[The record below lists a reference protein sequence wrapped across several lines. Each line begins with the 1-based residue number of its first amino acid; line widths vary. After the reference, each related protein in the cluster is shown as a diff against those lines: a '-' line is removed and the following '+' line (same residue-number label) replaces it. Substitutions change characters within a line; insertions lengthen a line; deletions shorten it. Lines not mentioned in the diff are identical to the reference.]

1 MTTPKTNTSPIPN
14 PADFEKLGAFYLGRT
29 LDASGAPSGPP
40 LLYDARDLT
49 THAVCVGM
57 TGSGKTGLCISLLE
71 EAAID
76 GVPAIC
82 IDPKGDL
89 GNLLLTFPS
98 LTPGDFEPWID
109 PGDAARRGRTLSE
122 RAAEVATQWREGL
135 AAWGQDGARIAKLR
149 ETVDLAIYTPGGS
162 AGRPL
167 AVVRSLDAPKAA
179 DGSVADAETLR
190 EKIDA
195 AVSSLLALCGIEADP
210 IQSRE
215 YVYLANVLHHTWSQG
230 RSLDLG
236 GLVRAI
242 LEPPIARVGV
252 LDLDSFFPAKDR
264 QALALRLN
272 ALLASPGFAAWIE
285 GEPLDVQRLLYTPEG
300 KPRVVVLSIAHLS
313 ESERMFF
320 VTLLLGE
327 VLAWMRAQPGTT
339 SLRAI
344 LYMDEV
350 FGFLPPVREP
360 PSKRLFLTLLKQARA
375 FGLGLVLATQ
385 NPIDVDYKALSNC
398 GTWFLGRLQTERD
411 VDRVLDGLS
420 GAAQSAGQSLDV
432 SKLRATLAGLPGRTF
447 LMNDV
452 HEEAPVLFHTRWAL
466 SYLRGPLARE
476 QIRALTAA
484 SRAELGAKGI
494 ATVGAAASVGAATVG
509 AIVGGGASASS
520 TSSESSVG
528 SPSATERPILGA
540 EIEELFLGE
549 PAGEFAYHPALLAVT
564 QLHYVHTKA
573 GIDAW
578 FPRVLLAPLVDG
590 TPAALWEGAH
600 PVDERQLVI
609 REEPLA
615 SKSWLAI
622 PRGALAASRL
632 KSVQSALKAYLAQ
645 SAPMTIGH
653 CPSTKLYSGV
663 GESYDQFVA
672 RVRQGAR
679 ELRDRELGKLR
690 ERWEKKIQKARA
702 DVRKA
707 EERLAREQGQAR
719 SAQLDTALGV
729 GTTVL
734 GAIFGGGTARGHASR
749 AATSV
754 RKAGRMS
761 QQSGD
766 VGRAQADLEEAKQAL
781 EALEAEIAE
790 ETRAFQASDVAPTV
804 ASIAVAPKKADVQIT
819 RFAFAW
825 VPVSPT

>member
-1 MTTPKTNTSPIPN
+1 MASIPN

-57 TGSGKTGLCISLLE
+57 TGSGKTGLCLSLLE

-76 GVPAIC
+76 GIPAIC

-98 LTPGDFEPWID
+98 LAASDFEPWID
-109 PGDAARRGRTLSE
+109 AGDASRRGRTVPE
-122 RAAEVATQWREGL
+122 RAAEVATQWKEGL

-167 AVVRSLDAPKAA
+167 AVVKSLDAPTAA
-179 DGSVADAETLR
+179 DGSPADAETLR
-190 EKIDA
+190 EKVDA
-195 AVSSLLALCGIEADP
+195 AVSSLLALAGVEADP
-210 IQSRE
+210 LQSRE
-215 YVYLANVLHHTWSQG
+215 HVYLANLLHHAWGQG
-230 RSLDLG
+230 RSMDLP

-252 LDLDSFFPAKDR
+252 LDLESFFPAKDR

-272 ALLASPGFAAWIE
+272 ALLASPGFATWLE

-300 KPRVVVLSIAHLS
+300 KPRVVILSIAHLS

-327 VLAWMRAQPGTT
+327 VLGWMRTQPGTT
-339 SLRAI
+339 SLRAL

-350 FGFLPPVREP
+350 FGFLPPVCEP

-411 VDRVLDGLS
+411 VDRVLDGLA
-420 GAAQSAGQSLDV
+420 GAAETAGKPLDV
-432 SKLRATLAGLPGRTF
+432 SALRATLAGLPGRTF

-452 HEEAPVLFHTRWAL
+452 HEDAPLLFHTRWAL

-476 QIRALTAA
+476 QIRALTAQ
-484 SRAELGAKGI
+484 S
-494 ATVGAAASVGAATVG
+494 ATPTVS
-509 AIVGGGASASS
+509 GGTTAASASAI
-520 TSSESSVG
+520 
-528 SPSATERPILGA
+528 SPNATERPVLGV
-540 EIEELFLGE
+540 EMEELFLGE
-549 PAGEFAYHPALLAVT
+549 PVGDFLYHPALFAST
-564 QLHYVHTKA
+564 QLHYVHAKA
-573 GIDAW
+573 GVDAW
-578 FPRVLLAPLVDG
+578 FDRVLLAPLVDG
-590 TPAALWEGAH
+590 TPADLWSGAH
-600 PVDERQLVI
+600 VVDPRQLVT
-609 REEPLA
+609 RAEPLA
-615 SKSWLAI
+615 PKGWLGI
-622 PRGALAASRL
+622 PRGALTASRL
-632 KSVQSALKAYLAQ
+632 KSVQSALKTHLFQ
-645 SAPMTIGH
+645 TAPMTIGH
-653 CPSTKLYSGV
+653 CPDLKAWSQV
-663 GESYDQFVA
+663 VESYDQFVA
-672 RVRQGAR
+672 RVRQGGR
-679 ELRDRELGKLR
+679 ELRDRETAKLR
-690 ERWEKKIQKARA
+690 EKWGKKLDKARQ

-707 EERLAREQGQAR
+707 EERVAREKGQAR
-719 SAQLDTALGV
+719 NAQLDTALGV

-734 GAIFGGGTARGHASR
+734 GAIFGRGTVSGHASR
-749 AATSV
+749 AATAA
-754 RKAGRMS
+754 RKASRAS
-761 QQSGD
+761 QQGSD
-766 VGRAQADLEEAKQAL
+766 VQRAEAQLAEAQ
-781 EALEAEIAE
+781 EALTEVETEMAAEI
-790 ETRAFQASDVAPTV
+790 RALQEADVAPTIESV
-804 ASIAVAPKKADVQIT
+804 SVAPRKSDVQIA

-825 VPVSPT
+825 VPVAPT

>member
-1 MTTPKTNTSPIPN
+1 MTNATPSP
-14 PADFEKLGAFYLGRT
+14 AEFEKLGAFYLGRT
-29 LDASGAPSGPP
+29 LDAAGAPNGPP

-82 IDPKGDL
+82 IDPKGDI

-98 LTPGDFEPWID
+98 LSPGDFEPWID
-109 PGDAARRGRTLSE
+109 PGDAARRGRTVPE

-149 ETVDLAIYTPGGS
+149 ESVDLAIYTPGGS

-179 DGSVADAETLR
+179 DGSPADAETMR

-195 AVSSLLALCGIEADP
+195 AVSSLLSLCGIEADP

-215 YVYLANVLHHTWSQG
+215 HVYLANVLHHAWSQG
-230 RSLDLG
+230 RSLDLA

-252 LDLDSFFPAKDR
+252 LDLESFFPAKDR

-272 ALLASPGFAAWIE
+272 SLLASPGFAAWIE

-339 SLRAI
+339 SLRAL

-420 GAAQSAGQSLDV
+420 GAAQSAGQALDV
-432 SKLRATLAGLPGRTF
+432 GALRATLAGLPGRTF

-452 HEEAPVLFHTRWAL
+452 HEEAPVLFHTRWAM

-476 QIRALTAA
+476 QIRKLTADA
-484 SRAELGAKGI
+484 RVTPSVSQGA
-494 ATVGAAASVGAATVG
+494 VV
-509 AIVGGGASASS
+509 GGASASAGA
-520 TSSESSVG
+520 TGATAGASVG

-549 PAGEFAYHPALLAVT
+549 PVGEFAYHPALLAVT
-564 QLHYVHTKA
+564 QLHYVHAKA

-578 FPRVLLAPLVDG
+578 FPRVLLAPLSDA

-600 PVDERQLVI
+600 PVDERHLVI

-615 SKSWLAI
+615 PKAWLAI
-622 PRGALAASRL
+622 PRGALTAARL
-632 KSVQSALKAYLAQ
+632 KSVQSALETYLAQ

-690 ERWEKKIQKARA
+690 EKWEKKIQKARA
-702 DVRKA
+702 DVRRA
-707 EERLAREQGQAR
+707 EEKLAREQGQAR

-766 VGRAQADLEEAKQAL
+766 VSRAQADVEEAKQAL
-781 EALEAEIAE
+781 EALEAEVAE
-790 ETRAFQASDVAPTV
+790 ETRAFQAADVTPTV
-804 ASIAVAPKKADVQIT
+804 ESIAVSPKKADVQIT

>member
-1 MTTPKTNTSPIPN
+1 MAPTPN

-89 GNLLLTFPS
+89 GNLLLTFPTLAPS
-98 LTPGDFEPWID
+98 DFQPWID
-109 PGDAARRGRTLSE
+109 AGDASRRGRTVAE
-122 RAAEVATQWREGL
+122 RAAEVAAQWKEGL
-135 AAWGQDGARIAKLR
+135 AAWGQDGGRIAKLR
-149 ETVDLAIYTPGGS
+149 ETVELAIYTPGGT

-167 AVVRSLDAPKAA
+167 AVVKSLDAPTAA
-179 DGSVADAETLR
+179 DGSPADAETLR

-195 AVSSLLALCGIEADP
+195 AVSSLLALAGVEADP
-210 IQSRE
+210 LQSRE
-215 YVYLANVLHHTWSQG
+215 HVYLANLLHHAWVQG
-230 RSLDLG
+230 RSMDLP

-252 LDLDSFFPAKDR
+252 LDLESFFPAKDR

-272 ALLASPGFAAWIE
+272 ALLASPGFSAWLE

-300 KPRVVVLSIAHLS
+300 KPRVAILSIAHLS
-313 ESERMFF
+313 ETERMFF

-327 VLAWMRAQPGTT
+327 VLGWMRAQPGTT
-339 SLRAI
+339 SLRAL

-375 FGLGLVLATQ
+375 FGLGLMLATQ

-411 VDRVLDGLS
+411 VDRVLSGLA
-420 GAAQSAGQSLDV
+420 GAAETAGRPLDV
-432 SKLRATLAGLPGRTF
+432 AALRAALAGLPGRTF

-452 HEEAPVLFHTRWAL
+452 HEEAPVFFHTRWAL

-476 QIRALTAA
+476 QIRALTGSPADT
-484 SRAELGAKGI
+484 SRSRTTTTGGAEGGAP
-494 ATVGAAASVGAATVG
+494 A
-509 AIVGGGASASS
+509 ASASALA
-520 TSSESSVG
+520 SSAS
-528 SPSATERPILGA
+528 ERPVLGA
-540 EIEELFLGE
+540 ELEEVFLGE
-549 PAGEFAYHPALLAVT
+549 PVGDFLYHPALLAST
-564 QLHYVHTKA
+564 QLHYVHAKA

-578 FPRVLLAPLVDG
+578 FDRVLLAPLTEG
-590 TPAALWEGAH
+590 TPAELWAGSH
-600 PVDERQLVI
+600 VVDPRQLVS
-609 REEPLA
+609 RTEPLA
-615 SKSWLAI
+615 PKGWLGI
-622 PRGALAASRL
+622 PRGALTASRL
-632 KSVQSALKAYLAQ
+632 KAVQSALKTHLFQ
-645 SAPMTIGH
+645 TSPMTIGH
-653 CPSTKLYSGV
+653 CPSTKLWSQV
-663 GESYDQFVA
+663 SESYDQFVA
-672 RVRQGAR
+672 RVQQGSR
-679 ELRDRELGKLR
+679 ELRDRELAKLR
-690 ERWEKKIQKARA
+690 EKWGKKLDRARA
-702 DVRKA
+702 EVRKA
-707 EERLAREQGQAR
+707 EERVAREKGQAR

-734 GAIFGGGTARGHASR
+734 GALFGRGTVSGHASR
-749 AATSV
+749 AATAA
-754 RKAGRMS
+754 RKASRAA
-761 QQSGD
+761 QQGSD
-766 VGRAQADLEEAKQAL
+766 LQRAEQQLREAQGALEEL
-781 EALEAEIAE
+781 EAQVAA
-790 ETRAFQASDVAPTV
+790 ETRALQEADVAPSI
-804 ASIAVAPKKADVQIT
+804 ASVAVAPRKGDLQIA

-825 VPVSPT
+825 VPVAPG

>member
-1 MTTPKTNTSPIPN
+1 MASIPN

-57 TGSGKTGLCISLLE
+57 TGSGKTGLCLSLLE

-76 GVPAIC
+76 GIPAIC

-98 LTPGDFEPWID
+98 LAASDFEPWID
-109 PGDAARRGRTLSE
+109 AGDASRRGRTVPE
-122 RAAEVATQWREGL
+122 RAAEVATQWKEGL

-167 AVVRSLDAPKAA
+167 AVVKSLDAPTAA
-179 DGSVADAETLR
+179 DGSPADAETLR
-190 EKIDA
+190 EKVDA
-195 AVSSLLALCGIEADP
+195 AVSSLLALAGVEADP
-210 IQSRE
+210 LQSRE
-215 YVYLANVLHHTWSQG
+215 HVYLANLLHHAWGQG
-230 RSLDLG
+230 RSMDLP

-252 LDLDSFFPAKDR
+252 LDLESFFPAKDR

-272 ALLASPGFAAWIE
+272 ALLASPGFATWLE

-300 KPRVVVLSIAHLS
+300 KPRVVILSIAHLS

-327 VLAWMRAQPGTT
+327 VLGWMRTQPGTT
-339 SLRAI
+339 SLRAL

-411 VDRVLDGLS
+411 VDRVLDGLA
-420 GAAQSAGQSLDV
+420 GAAETAGKPLDV
-432 SKLRATLAGLPGRTF
+432 SALRATLAGLPGRTF

-452 HEEAPVLFHTRWAL
+452 HEDAPLLFHTRWAL

-476 QIRALTAA
+476 QIRALTAKSAKA
-484 SRAELGAKGI
+484 S
-494 ATVGAAASVGAATVG
+494 TVASTVSGGTTAAAS
-509 AIVGGGASASS
+509 AI
-520 TSSESSVG
+520 
-528 SPSATERPILGA
+528 SPSATERPVLGV
-540 EIEELFLGE
+540 EMEELFLGE
-549 PAGEFAYHPALLAVT
+549 PVGDFLYHPALFAST
-564 QLHYVHTKA
+564 QLHYVHAKA
-573 GIDAW
+573 SVDAW
-578 FPRVLLAPLVDG
+578 FDRVLLAPLVDG
-590 TPAALWEGAH
+590 TPADLWSGAH
-600 PVDERQLVI
+600 VVDPRQLVT
-609 REEPLA
+609 RAEPLA
-615 SKSWLAI
+615 PKGWLGI
-622 PRGALAASRL
+622 PRGALTASRL
-632 KSVQSALKAYLAQ
+632 KSVQSALKTHLFQ
-645 SAPMTIGH
+645 TAPMTIGH
-653 CPSTKLYSGV
+653 CPDLKAWSQV

-672 RVRQGAR
+672 RVRQGGR
-679 ELRDRELGKLR
+679 ELRDRETAKLR
-690 ERWEKKIQKARA
+690 EKWGKKLDKARQ

-707 EERLAREQGQAR
+707 EERVAREKGQAR
-719 SAQLDTALGV
+719 NAQLDTALGV

-734 GAIFGGGTARGHASR
+734 GAIFGRGTVSGHASR
-749 AATSV
+749 AATAA
-754 RKAGRMS
+754 RKASRAS
-761 QQSGD
+761 QQGSD
-766 VGRAQADLEEAKQAL
+766 VQRAEAQLAEAQ
-781 EALEAEIAE
+781 EALTEVETEMAAEI
-790 ETRAFQASDVAPTV
+790 RALQEADVAPTIESV
-804 ASIAVAPKKADVQIT
+804 SVAPRKSDVQIA

-825 VPVSPT
+825 VPVAPT

>member
-1 MTTPKTNTSPIPN
+1 MASTPN

-29 LDASGAPSGPP
+29 LDASGAPLGPP

-76 GVPAIC
+76 GIPAIC

-98 LTPGDFEPWID
+98 LVPSDFEPWID
-109 PGDAARRGRTLSE
+109 AGDASRRGRTVPE
-122 RAAEVATQWREGL
+122 RAVEVATQWREGL

-149 ETVDLAIYTPGGS
+149 ETVDLAIYTPGGT

-167 AVVRSLDAPKAA
+167 AVIQSLDAPTGV
-179 DGSVADAETLR
+179 DGSPADAETLR
-190 EKIDA
+190 EKVDA
-195 AVSSLLALCGIEADP
+195 AVSSLLALAGVEADP
-210 IQSRE
+210 LQSRE
-215 YVYLANVLHHTWSQG
+215 HVYLANLLHHAWRQG
-230 RSLDLG
+230 RSMDLP

-252 LDLDSFFPAKDR
+252 LDLETFFPAKDR

-272 ALLASPGFAAWIE
+272 ALLASPGFSAWLE

-300 KPRVVVLSIAHLS
+300 KPRVVILSIAHLS
-313 ESERMFF
+313 ETERMFF

-327 VLAWMRAQPGTT
+327 VLGWMRAQPGTT
-339 SLRAI
+339 SLRAL

-375 FGLGLVLATQ
+375 FGLGLVVATQ

-411 VDRVLDGLS
+411 VDRVLAGLA
-420 GAAQSAGQSLDV
+420 GAAETAGKPLDV
-432 SKLRATLAGLPGRTF
+432 AALRATLAGLPGRTF

-452 HEEAPVLFHTRWAL
+452 HEEAPVFFHTRWAL

-476 QIRALTAA
+476 QIRALTAQTSAVAA
-484 SRAELGAKGI
+484 SPTTSGGAP
-494 ATVGAAASVGAATVG
+494 AAASAFAL
-509 AIVGGGASASS
+509 GAS
-520 TSSESSVG
+520 
-528 SPSATERPILGA
+528 ERPVLGV
-540 EIEELFLGE
+540 ELEEVFLGE
-549 PAGEFAYHPALLAVT
+549 PVGDFLYHPAILAST
-564 QLHYVHTKA
+564 QLHYVYAKA

-578 FPRVLLAPLVDG
+578 FDRVLLAPLTEG
-590 TPAALWEGAH
+590 TPAELWAGAH
-600 PVDERQLVI
+600 VVEPRQLVI
-609 REEPLA
+609 RTEPLGP
-615 SKSWLAI
+615 KGWLGI
-622 PRGALAASRL
+622 PRGALTASRL
-632 KSVQSALKAYLAQ
+632 KAVQSALKTHLFQ
-645 SAPMTIGH
+645 TVPMTIGH
-653 CPSTKLYSGV
+653 CPSTKLWSQV

-672 RVRQGAR
+672 RVQQGSR
-679 ELRDRELGKLR
+679 ELRDRETAKLR
-690 ERWEKKIQKARA
+690 EKWGKKLDKARA

-707 EERLAREQGQAR
+707 EDRVAREKGQAR

-734 GAIFGGGTARGHASR
+734 GALFGRGTISGHASR
-749 AATSV
+749 AATAA
-754 RKAGRMS
+754 RKASRAS
-761 QQSGD
+761 QQGSD
-766 VGRAQADLEEAKQAL
+766 VQRAEQQLLEAQ
-781 EALEAEIAE
+781 EALEELETEMAA
-790 ETRAFQASDVAPTV
+790 ETRALQEADVAPSI
-804 ASIAVAPKKADVQIT
+804 ASVAVAPRKGDVQIA

-825 VPVSPT
+825 VPVAPT